1 MNENINVLT
10 IKIKKAEDELNQLLN
25 EEMEKNL
32 DKIQLISDF
41 SENNTKDINLKID
54 DLSHQ
59 ILSLLKYIKN
69 NNKSNDNNILNKEKS
84 PNMILIKEIIYNT
97 FDEILQP
104 VKQNFNDYNL
114 ELRNDLT
121 DKTENSKKL
130 YSLEQIDSM
139 KKI

>member
-1 MNENINVLT
+1 M
-10 IKIKKAEDELNQLLN
+10 KIL
-25 EEMEKNL
+25 KNL